1 MAKNTVYKVY
11 DSELNYAQVFERNKD
26 KGGDDNDAART
37 IASKGGQTKVT
48 MVVSEEVKDQMIED
62 GIPEKSLGHEMFKP
76 NGDGR
81 WVYIAKRPWNSPFK
95 DEETGEMKPFGAPNV
110 VEMRTVTNADGQE
123 EIEITP
129 WDDEVNIGNG
139 SKGKVKMSIWSSGSK
154 RIVRLESVAVTE
166 LVEYEA
172 NGEAHW

>member
-1 MAKNTVYKVY
+1 MAKNTTYRVY
-11 DSELNYAQVFERNKD
+11 DCELRYANVFQRNMDPGSD
-26 KGGDDNDAART
+26 KTDAGRT
-37 IASKGGQTKVT
+37 IAAKGGQTKVD
-48 MVVSEEVKDQMIED
+48 MIISEEVKDQMIED
-62 GIPEKSLGHEMFKP
+62 GIPAVSLGNEMFKP

-81 WVYIAKRPWNSPFK
+81 WFYVAKRPWISPFK

-110 VEMRTVTNADGQE
+110 VEMRTVPDVDGHE
-123 EIEITP
+123 DIEITP
-129 WDDEVNIGNG
+129 WDEEVNIGNG

>member
-1 MAKNTVYKVY
+1 MAKNTTYRVY
-11 DSELNYAQVFERNKD
+11 DAELNYSQVFERNKD

-37 IASKGGQTKVT
+37 IAAKGGQTKVT
-48 MVVSEEVKDQMIED
+48 MVVTEGVKEQMVAD
-62 GIPEKSLGHEMFKP
+62 GIPEKSLGHDMFKP

-110 VEMRTVTNADGQE
+110 VEMKQE
-123 EIEITP
+123 GDEITITP
-129 WDDEVNIGNG
+129 WDEEVNIGNG

-166 LVEYEA
+166 LVPYEA